1 MSIWRQMS
9 RACDAWLESRFPY
22 LTVPKIPFGQY
33 RPPVPKK
40 KIRTDEEKE
49 ASRRKEKERKSTYN
63 KKRWASLSKEE
74 KYKINKEKK
83 ERMKRKAEN
92 EI

>member
-33 RPPVPKK
+33 REPKK
-40 KIRTDEEKE
+40 KVARTEDQKAE
-49 ASRRKEKERKSTYN
+49 SRARERSRKSEYN
-63 KKRWASLSKEE
+63 KRKWASLSKEE
-74 KYKINKEKK
+74 RYKINKEKK